1 MQIFAAIMT
10 LMLYVMA
17 YNQVL
22 VQKIMRRERD
32 YVRLAIALFTD
43 LPPVIVHF
51 AQLIAKYH
59 LWLLRGNSHSILE
72 EEADKLL
79 VMKLVLSCEI

>member
-51 AQLIAKYH
+51 AQLIASIICGYWGEIVIQYWKKRQINFL
-59 LWLLRGNSHSILE
+59 LWNWY
-72 EEADKLL
+72 
-79 VMKLVLSCEI
+79 

>member
-51 AQLIAKYH
+51 GTLPN
-59 LWLLRGNSHSILE
+59 W
-72 EEADKLL
+72 
-79 VMKLVLSCEI
+79 